1 MQYVIITK
9 KIFQNL
15 KNGKVIRLY
24 VNMLFFKCFMTN
36 KAPSGVKRHHED
48 IEPERCQMAKMFF
61 FLFQA
66 SSKLCESILTVFTQ
80 NSSILL

>member
-61 FLFQA
+61 SFFFFRL
-66 SSKLCESILTVFTQ
+66 VQ
-80 NSSILL
+80 NCVNLS